1 MRILE
6 DIVNESSYIHTCRY
20 NGLMETAVFGGGCFW
35 CTEAVFQMLRGVSKV
50 ESGYAGGGKESPT
63 YEQVRSGTTGH
74 AEVIRVTYDPAVISY
89 ADLLTVFFG
98 SHDPTTPNRQGND
111 VGEQYRSVV
120 LYQTSEEKIAA
131 EKMIVDVNEPL
142 KDGTRVVTQVE
153 KLGAFYPAETYHR
166 DYYKQNAGAPYCEL
180 IIEPKLLKVRKRFA
194 ELVSGS
200 GT

>member
-1 MRILE
+1 
-6 DIVNESSYIHTCRY
+6 
-20 NGLMETAVFGGGCFW
+20 
-35 CTEAVFQMLRGVSKV
+35 
-50 ESGYAGGGKESPT
+50 
-63 YEQVRSGTTGH
+63 
-74 AEVIRVTYDPAVISY
+74 
-89 ADLLTVFFG
+89 
-98 SHDPTTPNRQGND
+98 HDPTTPNRQGND

-120 LYQTSEEKIAA
+120 LYQTPEEKVAA
-131 EKMIVDVNEPL
+131 EKMIVDVNESL
-142 KDGTRVVTQVE
+142 KDGMRVVTQVE